1 MNITP
6 EQALQLW
13 RAALVVSGIPA
24 RLAMDAGTKYVQPV
38 ALDHVAASLREA
50 LAIVEKV
57 QREFEQ

>member
-6 EQALQLW
+6 EQAIQLW
-13 RAALVVSGIPA
+13 RAALVVSGVPA

-57 QREFEQ
+57 QRELDQ